1 MRDVIKAALKTAM
14 LEKDTHKIST
24 IRLILAAI
32 KDRDIA
38 SRGTEK
44 EGTITND
51 DILQLLQSMVKQRQ
65 ESITMYQKGGRQDLV
80 DSEQFEIDV
89 IKTFLPKQMNDD
101 EMKAAIAEIIKSVG
115 ATGLKEMGA
124 VMTGLRTQY
133 AGCMDFGRASGFVK
147 AALSGK

>member
-1 MRDVIKAALKTAM
+1 MRDVIKAALKSAM

-44 EGTITND
+44 EGTISND

-65 ESITMYQKGGRQDLV
+65 ESISMYQKGGRQDLV

-89 IKTFLPKQMNDD
+89 IKTFLPKQMNDE
-101 EMKAAIAEIIKSVG
+101 EMKAAVAEIIKSVG

-124 VMTGLRTQY
+124 VMAGLRTQY